1 MAPRDLDCGDD
12 VIEMDDDDLD
22 AIDVLGTGAVMK
34 KILKEAPDV
43 EVEYGHPE
51 TGDQCK
57 IAYEGY
63 VLGWDDE
70 RMRSEKMCH
79 RNYLVTLGSD
89 DDIKGWSDALETMYQ
104 GEAAAGAAN
113 QGRDRRSSKN
123 EPKRAGTERRRDV
136 RAPPQVADVT
146 IKPHRAYG
154 KMGSPPD
161 IPGNATVLFK
171 LELLSFTKK
180 ADVSEKRDGSVLKHV
195 VHEGEGGTDVFSL
208 PNKRCDIY
216 YSYKLRLPY
225 DGTVEPLDEDDDAEW
240 LAEDAEHGTPVGLR
254 LGLETMRRGERARFT
269 MYANCHGVRGLP
281 DLGLRP
287 RDRIVYEVKMKC
299 WVESVDVVRD
309 KKGAVVK
316 RIMKAIHHT
325 KSDPPDEFDRVRV
338 QGHVSLSDA
347 PDVVVAVLGDRD
359 DFDNSYATWKL
370 RDARFGEIMKLLGDG
385 SSAYDESGFD
395 VAGGWFDEKE
405 LPRVTLCPGLDE
417 AVKSMRVGE
426 IADVEIR
433 ADYGDGDHDAV
444 PADAVGVNLDA
455 HLQLISYDKEKAPW
469 DLTMPREIIELAE
482 ESKESGNA
490 QAAKKNWAQAARRY
504 KRTQDCCK
512 CAMCHLKLHQFK
524 DAKYEAAHAVE
535 LDAHNVKARFRL
547 ASANIGLR
555 RLRDAEKDLVACL
568 KDEPYNKEIKRCLLD
583 VRTKLGLPPNGKRA

>member
-1 MAPRDLDCGDD
+1 M
-12 VIEMDDDDLD
+12 
-22 AIDVLGTGAVMK
+22 
-34 KILKEAPDV
+34 
-43 EVEYGHPE
+43 
-51 TGDQCK
+51 
-57 IAYEGY
+57 
-63 VLGWDDE
+63 
-70 RMRSEKMCH
+70 
-79 RNYLVTLGSD
+79 
-89 DDIKGWSDALETMYQ
+89 
-104 GEAAAGAAN
+104 
-113 QGRDRRSSKN
+113 
-123 EPKRAGTERRRDV
+123 
-136 RAPPQVADVT
+136 T

-269 MYANCHGVRGLP
+269 MYADCHGVRGLP

-359 DFDNSYATWKL
+359 DFDNSYATWKPGQENGDSTSL
-370 RDARFGEIMKLLGDG
+370 QRECSARARFKNSTHASRALREMIARPKISRNEWKTTEIGAFEVGNFAPFSCPGG
-385 SSAYDESGFD
+385 SSAT
-395 VAGGWFDEKE
+395 
-405 LPRVTLCPGLDE
+405 P
-417 AVKSMRVGE
+417 
-426 IADVEIR
+426 
-433 ADYGDGDHDAV
+433 
-444 PADAVGVNLDA
+444 
-455 HLQLISYDKEKAPW
+455 
-469 DLTMPREIIELAE
+469 
-482 ESKESGNA
+482 
-490 QAAKKNWAQAARRY
+490 
-504 KRTQDCCK
+504 
-512 CAMCHLKLHQFK
+512 
-524 DAKYEAAHAVE
+524 
-535 LDAHNVKARFRL
+535 
-547 ASANIGLR
+547 ASAR
-555 RLRDAEKDLVACL
+555 S
-568 KDEPYNKEIKRCLLD
+568 
-583 VRTKLGLPPNGKRA
+583 

>member
-1 MAPRDLDCGDD
+1 M
-12 VIEMDDDDLD
+12 
-22 AIDVLGTGAVMK
+22 
-34 KILKEAPDV
+34 
-43 EVEYGHPE
+43 
-51 TGDQCK
+51 
-57 IAYEGY
+57 
-63 VLGWDDE
+63 
-70 RMRSEKMCH
+70 
-79 RNYLVTLGSD
+79 
-89 DDIKGWSDALETMYQ
+89 
-104 GEAAAGAAN
+104 
-113 QGRDRRSSKN
+113 
-123 EPKRAGTERRRDV
+123 
-136 RAPPQVADVT
+136 T

-269 MYANCHGVRGLP
+269 MYADCHGVRGLP

-433 ADYGDGDHDAV
+433 ADYGYGDHDAV

-512 CAMCHLKLHQFK
+512 CVTMNEKLFKDPFTGKMPEDDTLATASEYEMRKLKSIEAAAASNQAMCHLKLHQFK

-583 VRTKLGLPPNGKRA
+583 VRKKLGLPPNGKRA